1 MPRFIG
7 IFFLLLL
14 SGSAAYAQ
22 VASDCG
28 NAIAICNNTPVNGA
42 INGFG
47 KDDFNG
53 AAVSGCL
60 EQTLDGSIESNS
72 AWYRFRTGASGQL
85 GFNIG
90 ISMDEDWDFALYK
103 TDDCHKLGEP
113 VRCNFFDN
121 QEANSFV
128 GVGKDPTGRMDN
140 VQYEDWLQVEA
151 GENYY
156 LFINNFSNSNS
167 GFSVQFSGNIFVSH
181 PNDALDCSLID
192 NLLGPPVSACEGNP
206 VLLDATTSYATN
218 YNWFTDTGS
227 GFIPI
232 TGENDATLNV
242 NASAQYRVEVLRPSG
257 SIISEV
263 QVAFSEVPVAH
274 PIGDKASC
282 SGFDVVELS
291 QIDAEVLGNQSSQ
304 KFVVSYHA
312 SLADATNGIHALAN
326 PHPTHLGTETIY
338 VRVGPIDNP
347 RCFDV
352 SQSFRLINLKTPVL
366 DFPQI
371 AYLCEIDSGIFLGPE
386 HPHSGYTYEW
396 DSGETTPNIEVTQ
409 AGQYTLT
416 VTNTQSGLSCSDSR
430 TVTVIASEPPTI
442 TDIEIEDLSNHNTI
456 TVLAAGPTPLNTVW
470 TMGPTKRLTNFITY
484 CPVGTASP

>member
-291 QIDAEVLGNQSSQ
+291 QIDAEVLGNQRFPKVRCELSRFLGRCNERNTCIGQSP
-304 KFVVSYHA
+304 SNA
-312 SLADATNGIHALAN
+312 IRNRD
-326 PHPTHLGTETIY
+326 HLRAGRPY
-338 VRVGPIDNP
+338 RQSK
-347 RCFDV
+347 CFDV

-386 HPHSGYTYEW
+386 HPHSDYTYN
-396 DSGETTPNIEVTQ
+396 GIQGKPRRT
-409 AGQYTLT
+409 
-416 VTNTQSGLSCSDSR
+416 SR
-430 TVTVIASEPPTI
+430 
-442 TDIEIEDLSNHNTI
+442 
-456 TVLAAGPTPLNTVW
+456 
-470 TMGPTKRLTNFITY
+470 
-484 CPVGTASP
+484 